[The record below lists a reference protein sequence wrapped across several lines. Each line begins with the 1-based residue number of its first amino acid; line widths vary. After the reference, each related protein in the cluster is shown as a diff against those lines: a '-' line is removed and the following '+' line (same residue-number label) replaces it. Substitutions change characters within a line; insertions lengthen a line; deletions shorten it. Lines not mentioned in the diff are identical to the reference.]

1 MTGDSTNMKPSY
13 PLDVTPS
20 FVEHHVARG
29 EGKVYARDYPGDG
42 PAFVLMHGFPDN
54 LHIWDDLVPH
64 LVASGRRVV
73 TFDFL
78 GFGASDKPAGAA
90 YSFAQQL
97 GDLEAVVESLG
108 LGKIVPVAHDSSG
121 IASLNYALAH
131 PQGIDSV
138 IMLNSAYAEDSTVLW
153 PELVTLFATQSLRAL
168 AMAIAQSPEQ
178 FGWLLTWQ
186 QQKFFEALPGAQKP
200 HFSAFLGPVIRD
212 NFLVQPGSGPAFAQL
227 AAQFFD
233 AHIENAKR
241 LPQLKALDIPVKLI
255 WGKFDPYITVAV
267 AERRMSQLKHPSL
280 TVVPAGHWLQVD
292 EPQQVAAAVLA
303 EVSSI
308 ALK

>member
-1 MTGDSTNMKPSY
+1 MTHDSTREKADT
-13 PLDVTPS
+13 PLDTTPS
-20 FVEHHVARG
+20 FVEFHVPRE
-29 EGKVYARDYPGDG
+29 EGKIYARDYKGAG

-54 LHIWDDLVPH
+54 LHIWDDLIPY

-73 TFDFL
+73 TFDFM

-90 YSFAQQL
+90 YSFEQQL

-153 PELVTLFATQSLRAL
+153 PEFITLFATKSLRAL
-168 AMAIAQSPEQ
+168 AIAIAQSPEE
-178 FGWLLTWQ
+178 FGWLLNWQ
-186 QQKFFEALPGAQKP
+186 KQKFLDALPEAQKP
-200 HFSAFLGPVIRD
+200 HFSAFLGPLISD
-212 NFLVQPGSGPAFAQL
+212 NFLAQPSSGPAFAQL

-233 AHIENAKR
+233 VHIQNAKR
-241 LPQLKALDIPVKLI
+241 LPELKALDVPVKLI
-255 WGKFDPYITVAV
+255 WGQFDPYITVAV
-267 AERRMSQLKHPSL
+267 AERRMSQLKHPFL
-280 TVVPAGHWLQVD
+280 TVVPAGHWLQID
-292 EPQQVAAAVLA
+292 EPQQVATAVLS
-303 EVSSI
+303 EVWT
-308 ALK
+308 AAGK